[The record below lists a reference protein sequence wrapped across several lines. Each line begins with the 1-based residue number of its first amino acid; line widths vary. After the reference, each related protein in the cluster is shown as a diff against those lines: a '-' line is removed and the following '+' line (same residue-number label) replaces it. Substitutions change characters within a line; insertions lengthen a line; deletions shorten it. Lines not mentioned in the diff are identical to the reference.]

1 MTKRLILAF
10 VFLSWHLVA
19 CSNGDSG
26 ISSGLPDKPSAEED
40 SPGTETISE
49 EMRVKITGEDLYI
62 SAKLDAKT
70 DILYW
75 FKKCMFNELFTFYR
89 VGTIDNNMPTPATLP
104 DASPTSLL
112 NLAYSDN
119 IGPFNITGY
128 GWCGGNHPYL
138 DEVTQTARN
147 IGYRI
152 YIDGKEIKTDL
163 STLTKEIKIE
173 VINEIMNPSKADTSS
188 GKTLLNEILCI
199 ETVNYSIYRNNIQ
212 VLVTHEFQNESPVT
226 VQMYYGMQ
234 SMFDKETHTLTAN
247 GKYVDWTVQKDVS
260 TFTKKEY
267 PSFRRFIEKSANAY
281 QSSYLFADGLGNHE
295 EISDDDIIFIGNS
308 SNKTYHKIIADR
320 EHKKG
325 DIIHWSGVYTWFKS
339 PVSDDD
345 DLLCY
350 EGVIDN
356 KKVLF
361 IDCKKSVDRTIQ
373 LPVDYTKK
381 SFTIIE
387 KSKSITITGLYQPS
401 SGEILLG
408 GRNIQSFSSDEYFEL
423 IGTVFQDPFL
433 MAFSIEQNI
442 ACCDEEKIDHQR
454 VKDCLKRA
462 GLWEKIESLPKKEKT
477 PYSKDL
483 YADGVALSG
492 AASWIEPLLW

>member
-89 VGTIDNNMPTPATLP
+89 VGTIDNNMPAPATLP

-212 VLVTHEFQNESPVT
+212 VLVIHEFQNESPVT

-267 PSFRRFIEKSANAY
+267 PSFRRFIEKSANVY

-361 IDCKKSVDRTIQ
+361 IDCKKNVDRTIQ

-387 KSKSITITGLYQPS
+387 KSKSITITGNKVTAKGLRIVS
-401 SGEILLG
+401 DGSGSCVIT
-408 GRNIQSFSSDEYFEL
+408 FD
-423 IGTVFQDPFL
+423 
-433 MAFSIEQNI
+433 
-442 ACCDEEKIDHQR
+442 
-454 VKDCLKRA
+454 
-462 GLWEKIESLPKKEKT
+462 
-477 PYSKDL
+477 
-483 YADGVALSG
+483 
-492 AASWIEPLLW
+492 